1 VPPAAPLEPDSPP
14 LDSDG
19 GVGQPAGRGS
29 AEPPV
34 ADGVP
39 DDEGLPLEPCCPLVD
54 PEGVCGPEPPS
65 DELEEGGD
73 DEGEPPEED
82 GEEEPPDDD
91 GEEDGEDEGE
101 PPDDDGEG
109 MDGLGIEVLV
119 LLVVAQPPAAS
130 AAASSARPVRPLDRF
145 MTATY
150 SRVPGTGA
158 PDRPLQGTA

>member
-1 VPPAAPLEPDSPP
+1 MPPAAPLEPDSPP
-14 LDSDG
+14 VDSDG

-39 DDEGLPLEPCCPLVD
+39 DDEGLPLEPCCPPVE
-54 PEGVCGPEPPS
+54 PEGVCGPEPLS
-65 DELEEGGD
+65 DELGDDGD
-73 DEGEPPEED
+73 DEGEPPE
-82 GEEEPPDDD
+82 DD

-109 MDGLGIEVLV
+109 MDGLGIDVLV
-119 LLVVAQPPAAS
+119 LLLVVAQPPAAS
-130 AAASSARPVRPLDRF
+130 AAASSARPVKPLDRF

-158 PDRPLQGTA
+158 PGRPLQGTA